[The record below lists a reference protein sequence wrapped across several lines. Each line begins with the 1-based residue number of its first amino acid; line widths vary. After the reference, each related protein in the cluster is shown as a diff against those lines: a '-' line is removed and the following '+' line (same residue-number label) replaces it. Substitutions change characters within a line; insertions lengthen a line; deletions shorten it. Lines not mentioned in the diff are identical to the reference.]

1 MLLAY
6 RQHGGPKQGFEE
18 VTMFTT
24 EIGRKF
30 ATLVCTVLLSA
41 TCVAGAIGPAT
52 AHQTG
57 VTTARHTA

>member
-1 MLLAY
+1 
-6 RQHGGPKQGFEE
+6 
-18 VTMFTT
+18 MFTT

-57 VTTARHTA
+57 VTTARQTA